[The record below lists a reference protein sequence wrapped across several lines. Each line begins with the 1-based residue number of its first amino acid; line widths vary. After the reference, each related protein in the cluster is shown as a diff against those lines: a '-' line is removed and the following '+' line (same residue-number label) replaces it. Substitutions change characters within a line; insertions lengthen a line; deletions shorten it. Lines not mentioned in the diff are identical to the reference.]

1 MGNEKV
7 VATTK
12 AGADARRSV
21 TGKGEQARKEMYMK
35 KGGNGG
41 WGVGEWEE
49 ADLRRLYG
57 CDALEGC
64 VRLKILGE
72 REGA

>member
-1 MGNEKV
+1 
-7 VATTK
+7 
-12 AGADARRSV
+12 
-21 TGKGEQARKEMYMK
+21 MYMK